1 MYKLLTIN
9 NPKTLKG
16 FMKYDKY
23 ITAIMHL
30 KPINTKICPYQDI
43 AKCKEACLNT
53 AGRGGIFKKEKL
65 PMLYKMLDSVELT
78 CI

>member
-23 ITAIMHL
+23 ITATMNL

-53 AGRGGIFKKEKL
+53 AGRGGIFK
-65 PMLYKMLDSVELT
+65 
-78 CI
+78 